1 MSGALR
7 KMGVYLGLV
16 EDGERY
22 NARYDDELDDGYDDY
37 EDEAVDGESH
47 ETESVPP
54 SSSSEEQVGTV
65 SKFPDRRGVT
75 ASPEVTELAR
85 ITTVHPRS
93 YNEARVIGEH
103 FRDGTPVIMNLTEM
117 DHADAKRLV
126 DFASKPDLL
135 LPWVDRADHHQGV
148 PGLPAERDAGRG
160 GEGEDRRGRVLQPE
174 LTPGFPGLLHSCL
187 TMTALLLVL
196 SVLSW
201 VLLAFFLML
210 VARFVLSLI
219 VMFAPQWHPKGP
231 MLLLFELIYSV
242 TDPFLR
248 PLRRILPPI
257 GAGGIR
263 IDLSMLML
271 FVLVSL
277 AMSINS
283 TAIRSL

>member
-22 NARYDDELDDGYDDY
+22 NPRYDDDEYDDGYDDY

-47 ETESVPP
+47 ETEPVAARPGP
-54 SSSSEEQVGTV
+54 DEQVGTV

-126 DFASKPDLL
+126 DFAAGLIFCCRGSIERITTKVFLVCP
-135 LPWVDRADHHQGV
+135 PNVTVAAEEKEKIAAD
-148 PGLPAERDAGRG
+148 
-160 GEGEDRRGRVLQPE
+160 
-174 LTPGFPGLLHSCL
+174 GFYNQS
-187 TMTALLLVL
+187 
-196 SVLSW
+196 
-201 VLLAFFLML
+201 
-210 VARFVLSLI
+210 
-219 VMFAPQWHPKGP
+219 
-231 MLLLFELIYSV
+231 
-242 TDPFLR
+242 
-248 PLRRILPPI
+248 
-257 GAGGIR
+257 
-263 IDLSMLML
+263 
-271 FVLVSL
+271 
-277 AMSINS
+277 
-283 TAIRSL
+283 

>member
-22 NARYDDELDDGYDDY
+22 NARYDDEYDDGYDDY

-47 ETESVPP
+47 ETEPVSARPDP
-54 SSSSEEQVGTV
+54 DAQVGNV

-126 DFASKPDLL
+126 DFAAGLIFCCRGSIERITTKVFLVCPPNVTLAAEEKEKIA
-135 LPWVDRADHHQGV
+135 AD
-148 PGLPAERDAGRG
+148 
-160 GEGEDRRGRVLQPE
+160 
-174 LTPGFPGLLHSCL
+174 GFYNQS
-187 TMTALLLVL
+187 
-196 SVLSW
+196 
-201 VLLAFFLML
+201 
-210 VARFVLSLI
+210 
-219 VMFAPQWHPKGP
+219 
-231 MLLLFELIYSV
+231 
-242 TDPFLR
+242 
-248 PLRRILPPI
+248 
-257 GAGGIR
+257 
-263 IDLSMLML
+263 
-271 FVLVSL
+271 
-277 AMSINS
+277 
-283 TAIRSL
+283 

>member
-22 NARYDDELDDGYDDY
+22 NARYDDEFDDGYDDY

-47 ETESVPP
+47 ETESVPAR

-126 DFASKPDLL
+126 DFAAGLIFCCRGSIERITTKVFLVCPPNVTLAAEEKEKIA
-135 LPWVDRADHHQGV
+135 AD
-148 PGLPAERDAGRG
+148 
-160 GEGEDRRGRVLQPE
+160 
-174 LTPGFPGLLHSCL
+174 GFYNQS
-187 TMTALLLVL
+187 
-196 SVLSW
+196 
-201 VLLAFFLML
+201 
-210 VARFVLSLI
+210 
-219 VMFAPQWHPKGP
+219 
-231 MLLLFELIYSV
+231 
-242 TDPFLR
+242 
-248 PLRRILPPI
+248 
-257 GAGGIR
+257 
-263 IDLSMLML
+263 
-271 FVLVSL
+271 
-277 AMSINS
+277 
-283 TAIRSL
+283 